1 MSILTAADVEAA
13 GGRLQL
19 RKGQRLTPLA
29 RDRAKELGVEIIE
42 ADAAPAS
49 VPAPSAVSQASSSA
63 KAPVQTQ
70 APLANSGSIKAAQ
83 AASGASGQPVAR
95 SFAPLV
101 SGAMYRRNAVGP
113 QGVSAGHSARPQ
125 GRRPR
130 AGVVGAGH
138 VGAMAALRLAESDLF
153 DHVAL
158 VDVVPGLAAGL
169 ALDMWHGASVY
180 GFSTPL
186 SGSEDLSS
194 LRGCDY
200 IIITAGKPRQPGMT
214 RTDLTAGNAAIMK
227 SVCEGIRQ
235 HAPDATLVVVSNP
248 LEEMTHLAAQY
259 TGFPQSRVLGMAGVL
274 DSARFCALVGLTGK
288 ARPQE
293 VRALALGSHGPEM
306 VIPLSQAFIGKT
318 PIEAVLDATT
328 LSAIVERTR
337 ESGGEVVKLLK
348 KGSAYFSPAESAA
361 EMVRIMASGS
371 SAVIAAC
378 VRPQGAYGLTDAR
391 VGLPVRLDSRGLKEV
406 VQLPLR
412 PDELQALREA
422 AARIAQRIDELAQ
435 LPSAPSTPAPTP
447 ATV

>member
-19 RKGQRLTPLA
+19 QAGQRLTPLA
-29 RDRAKELGVEIIE
+29 RDRAKELGVEIVE
-42 ADAAPAS
+42 AGAAPAA
-49 VPAPSAVSQASSSA
+49 PAPKSVV
-63 KAPVQTQ
+63 PT
-70 APLANSGSIKAAQ
+70 LAAT
-83 AASGASGQPVAR
+83 PVATVAAR
-95 SFAPLV
+95 ATATAPSSVTSTATGTGTLKSDNAAPRTFAALV
-101 SGAMYRRNAVGP
+101 SGAMYRRNALGP
-113 QGVSAGHSARPQ
+113 QGVGGG
-125 GRRPR
+125 GRRR

-153 DHVAL
+153 EQVNI

-169 ALDMWHGASVY
+169 ALDMWHGAGLY
-180 GFSTPL
+180 GFSTHL
-186 SGSEDLSS
+186 SGSEDLAT
-194 LRGCDY
+194 LAGCDY

-235 HAPDATLVVVSNP
+235 HASEATLVVVSNP
-248 LEEMTHLAAQY
+248 LEEMTHLAAEY
-259 TGFPQSRVLGMAGVL
+259 TGFPQQRVLGMAGVL
-274 DSARFCALVGLTGK
+274 DSARFCSLVGLTGK

-306 VIPLSQAFIGKT
+306 VIPLSQAFIGNT
-318 PIEAVLDATT
+318 PIESVIDSAT

-361 EMVRIMASGS
+361 AMVRIMASGS
-371 SAVIAAC
+371 DEVIAAC
-378 VRPQGAYGLTDAR
+378 VRPGGAYGLADAR
-391 VGLPVRLDSRGLKEV
+391 VGLPVRLDRRGLKEV

-412 PDELQALREA
+412 PDELKALQEA
-422 AARIAQRIDELAQ
+422 GARLAQRIGELAQ
-435 LPSAPSTPAPTP
+435 MPSNPEPTA
-447 ATV
+447 ATAVAVG

>member
-1 MSILTAADVEAA
+1 
-13 GGRLQL
+13 
-19 RKGQRLTPLA
+19 
-29 RDRAKELGVEIIE
+29 
-42 ADAAPAS
+42 
-49 VPAPSAVSQASSSA
+49 
-63 KAPVQTQ
+63 
-70 APLANSGSIKAAQ
+70 
-83 AASGASGQPVAR
+83 
-95 SFAPLV
+95 
-101 SGAMYRRNAVGP
+101 
-113 QGVSAGHSARPQ
+113 
-125 GRRPR
+125 
-130 AGVVGAGH
+130 
-138 VGAMAALRLAESDLF
+138 MAALRLAESDLF
-153 DHVAL
+153 DHVAI

-169 ALDMWHGASVY
+169 ALDMWHGASLY

-186 SGSEDLSS
+186 SGSDELLS

-227 SVCEGIRQ
+227 SVCKGIRQ

-259 TGFPQSRVLGMAGVL
+259 TGFAQSRVLGMAGVL

-288 ARPQE
+288 ARPQD

-306 VIPLSQAFIGKT
+306 VIPLSQAFVSSK
-318 PIEAVLDATT
+318 PIESVLDAST

-361 EMVRIMASGS
+361 AMVRIMASGS
-371 SAVIAAC
+371 SEVIAAC

-391 VGLPVRLDSRGLKEV
+391 VGLPVRLDRRGLKEV

-435 LPSAPSTPAPTP
+435 LPSAPSVPVPAPTT
-447 ATV
+447 A